1 MINLKISDAKND
13 FYKLAT
19 SCIKNDEVVNI
30 STENGNVV
38 LISENNY
45 KNIIESLNL
54 MGIKCVYEDIEETVR
69 TSTPEFLKE
78 APWE

>member
-1 MINLKISDAKND
+1 MINLKISDAKNA
-13 FYKLAT
+13 FFKLVT

-54 MGIKCVYEDIEETVR
+54 MGCLRGY
-69 TSTPEFLKE
+69 
-78 APWE
+78 